1 MMDVL
6 TRNYYRMIRNGAFG
20 EDEPLEPMSEYKWRK
35 IEAMATA
42 DGITPYMKADSAH
55 PFAAAAK
62 PAPADY
68 GMPPGRRLRHIAEN
82 ERHAMDTSVASLT
95 LLGIMV
101 RNAEQTLVR
110 RTSLRMIV
118 EMGVFLR
125 TNGDKVDF
133 IKIERWLRKLGIRRL
148 TELHCSVLTALL
160 GFNIN
165 ELPFM
170 RRSAPMA
177 ARLILRDRRLT
188 AAYLLHYP
196 AATILSGL
204 RRVYNSVTQIEE

>member
-1 MMDVL
+1 MDVL

-20 EDEPLEPMSEYKWRK
+20 ENEPLEPMSEYKWRK
-35 IEAMATA
+35 MEAMAA
-42 DGITPYMKADSAH
+42 DDGTTPYMRADSAH
-55 PFAAAAK
+55 PFAAAK
-62 PAPADY
+62 PVSADY
-68 GMPPGRRLRHIAEN
+68 GMPPGRRLRHIAEK

-188 AAYLLHYP
+188 AVYLLRYP
-196 AATILSGL
+196 AATILSWL
-204 RRVYNSVTQIEE
+204 RRAYNSVTQIEE